1 MIVKWIKY
9 KDGYVYTT
17 DITEAVSSVS
27 WGGSTSQAARTAEI
41 AVINAPNDK
50 NVTDLKLKIAA
61 GDTIKLYENNT
72 TLFIGEVITKE
83 TTSET
88 GTVTYSCTDLL
99 NHLLK
104 STGVYNFSNT
114 TAERITKK
122 VCADF
127 EIDTG
132 TVVETKATIKK
143 MIIDGSSISRIKYI
157 VKAYERGEMTLQE
170 VNATMQSY
178 FGLIKHCT
186 NEGLREN
193 IINGFVLHCTDAARA
208 KARESR

>member
-88 GTVTYSCTDLL
+88 G
-99 NHLLK
+99 
-104 STGVYNFSNT
+104 
-114 TAERITKK
+114 
-122 VCADF
+122 
-127 EIDTG
+127 
-132 TVVETKATIKK
+132 
-143 MIIDGSSISRIKYI
+143 
-157 VKAYERGEMTLQE
+157 KAYERGEMTLQE

>member
-114 TAERITKK
+114 TAERITKRY
-122 VCADF
+122 A
-127 EIDTG
+127 
-132 TVVETKATIKK
+132 
-143 MIIDGSSISRIKYI
+143 
-157 VKAYERGEMTLQE
+157 
-170 VNATMQSY
+170 
-178 FGLIKHCT
+178 LILK
-186 NEGLREN
+186 L
-193 IINGFVLHCTDAARA
+193 IPAQL
-208 KARESR
+208 